1 MLFIGELNIQNKAN
15 RINGLLQ
22 FLVFKNRKKKLS
34 SGVRSRSKKRGC
46 GSTLVVLCFPNCE
59 YCNKVIREQ

>member
-22 FLVFKNRKKKLS
+22 FLVFKNS
-34 SGVRSRSKKRGC
+34 
-46 GSTLVVLCFPNCE
+46 
-59 YCNKVIREQ
+59 I